1 MELFIYVVFIVLL
14 ILYYLY
20 KFLKSSVYDTILDYI
35 DIYRFLNK
43 KEIKYAYKNQSRKSL
58 NEMEEN
64 TLKQNFSYYNKLS
77 KEKQMIFGYRVKQ
90 FFEDKK
96 FEGMEGLE
104 IDGKIMLLI
113 AATAVKLT
121 FGLRHYKFSYFHTFR
136 IFPSQFYS
144 KLINSYMHG
153 GTSVTGVMSL
163 AWDRFEYGFEN
174 TADNINLGFH
184 EFAHALIISQQFDVS
199 IISFKRYSAAYD
211 VQVEYAKDIMKN
223 DDFFRD
229 YAYTNDMEF
238 FAVVVEH
245 FFENPI
251 PLRDKLPTLYACLT
265 KLLLQDP
272 ATITAT

>member
-1 MELFIYVVFIVLL
+1 MEGVL
-14 ILYYLY
+14 ILFLILILIIYYIF
-20 KFLKSSVYDTILDYI
+20 KFFKTSVYDTILDYI

-43 KEIKYAYKNQSRKSL
+43 KDIKYAYKNQRRNSL

-64 TLKQNFSYYNKLS
+64 ILKQNFSYYNKLS
-77 KEKQMIFGYRVKQ
+77 KEKQTIFGYRVKQ
-90 FFEDKK
+90 FFEDKNIV
-96 FEGMEGLE
+96 GMEGLE
-104 IDGKIMLLI
+104 VDGKILLLI

-121 FGLRHYKFSYFHTFR
+121 FGLRYYKFSYFHTFR

-144 KLINSYMHG
+144 KLINSYMYG

-174 TADNINLGFH
+174 TVDNINLGFH
-184 EFAHALIISQQFDVS
+184 EFAHALIISQQYDIS
-199 IISFKRYSAAYD
+199 IISFKRYTADYD
-211 VQVEYAKDIMKN
+211 VQVEYAKDIMRN
-223 DDFFRD
+223 DDFFRE

-251 PLRDKLPTLYACLT
+251 PLRDKLPTLYTCLT
-265 KLLLQDP
+265 KLFLQDP
-272 ATITAT
+272 ASITSN